1 MKTIFFK
8 RLMMPLAV
16 MVLGIAGA
24 FTTTS
29 MSSTKAL
36 TNVTGYRFVSQM
48 RPCVADIQ
56 CQLEYNGVICTSGSN
71 TLWHKPN
78 PNVDICDVP
87 LYKILN

>member
-1 MKTIFFK
+1 MKTSFFK

-29 MSSTKAL
+29 MSSAPATQ
-36 TNVTGYRFVSQM
+36 VTGYRFVSQM
-48 RPCVADIQ
+48 QPCVADIK
-56 CQLEYNGVICTSGSN
+56 CQLEFTPTVCTSGSN

-78 PNVDICDVP
+78 PNINVCDVP
-87 LYKILN
+87 LYKIPTP